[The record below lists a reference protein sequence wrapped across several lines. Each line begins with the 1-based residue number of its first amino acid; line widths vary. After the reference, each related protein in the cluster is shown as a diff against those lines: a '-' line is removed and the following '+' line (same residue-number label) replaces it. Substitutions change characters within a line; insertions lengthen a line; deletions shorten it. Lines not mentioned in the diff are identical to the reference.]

1 MELQFLLEIQRTLTS
16 PAGDRIMIALSGIGD
31 HGLIWIAVALA
42 LCASPR
48 QRRAGIGILLA
59 LLLAHLLGN
68 VFLKNLIARP
78 RPYLAYPEIV
88 LKIPPLNEYSFPSG
102 HTITAFAAVFSL
114 PRSLGALKRA
124 LAVLAVGIA
133 CSRLYLFMHYPT
145 DILGGALLGMVI
157 GYSVTCVPWF
167 KVNKCVDK
175 PS

>member
-1 MELQFLLEIQRTLTS
+1 MQFLLEIQRTLTS
-16 PAGDRIMIALSGIGD
+16 PTGDRIMIALSGIGD
-31 HGLIWIAVALA
+31 HGMIWIATALV
-42 LCASPR
+42 LCAFPR
-48 QRRAGIGILLA
+48 WRKAGIGILLV
-59 LLLAHLLGN
+59 LFIAHLTGN

-78 RPYLAYPEIV
+78 RPYLVYPEIV

-114 PRSLGALKRA
+114 PHSLGALKRA

-145 DILGGALLGMVI
+145 DVFGGALLGIAI
-157 GYSVTCVPWF
+157 GYSVTCIPWF
-167 KVNKCVDK
+167 KVNKYVDK